1 MVAPKCIAAANG
13 MPASAEPM
21 VQRGGVQPT
30 KLFIGGISRHTTTK
44 QLRDHFSK
52 YGCVL
57 DCVAMKQP
65 DGRPRCFGYVS
76 LDSPAAAERLLREPQ
91 MIDDRYVD
99 VKLAV
104 PDTSN
109 TTKGGSHKATAPPS
123 QFGMWPTEGNMY
135 PPRLGGL
142 GLPGA
147 SMLPHPDMPWLWAES
162 QVPDYLDA
170 MHSESSL
177 PLGFATPGLGS
188 LDLTL
193 LDQTAECPVLD
204 CVNLLTRQ
212 RSILGSA
219 PPIPTQA
226 SFGDLPQRVPPAT
239 TAPAKAPL
247 SEVTNIIL
255 GASTADRSFA
265 VKPDRGLTQFCIPKE
280 NNFLDFADQIYVDV
294 EEAGSTTRLPT
305 PLAALSSQSCS
316 SASEPS
322 SPMDCSSRPGLAV
335 PVDADKDDESADDG
349 DDEAMLKLQAMEE
362 TAKVEGLPSIGSAE
376 HASGQCRRCNFFA
389 KGRCRNGFDCVFC
402 HFPHDRRK
410 LSRQEKREAR
420 TAQLTCQSSQNTA
433 ATASQPERSESE
445 EAVEQNSELA
455 LSASSPAWVPEPSM
469 KSIVAPQ
476 PTVALLPPGL
486 SPPGLP
492 SPCSTPS
499 HKQLCGK
506 AFATDQEPVWSSG
519 YLPGYYVMPHRA
531 PGISA
536 VGPLLATRPPTP
548 PAAPSTSALC
558 MPPSASTSLSS
569 AKVQVRTAST
579 QTDEP
584 YHCPHCGS
592 CQASCC

>member
-1 MVAPKCIAAANG
+1 M
-13 MPASAEPM
+13 
-21 VQRGGVQPT
+21 QRGGVQPT
-30 KLFIGGISRHTTTK
+30 KLFIGGISRRTTTK
-44 QLRDHFSK
+44 QLRDHFSM

-57 DCVAMKQP
+57 DCVAMRQP
-65 DGRPRCFGYVS
+65 DGRPRGFGYVT
-76 LDSPAAAERLLREPQ
+76 LDSPAAADRLLREPQ

-104 PDTSN
+104 PDTSS
-109 TTKGGSHKATAPPS
+109 TSKCGPHKAIAPAS
-123 QFGMWPTEGNMY
+123 QFGMWPTDGCMY

-147 SMLPHPDMPWLWAES
+147 SMLPHPDMPWLWAEN
-162 QVPDYLDA
+162 QVLDNLDA
-170 MHSESSL
+170 MHSDSSL
-177 PLGFATPGLGS
+177 PLGYTTPGFGS

-193 LDQTAECPVLD
+193 FDQTAECPMLD
-204 CVNLLTRQ
+204 CVELLTRQ
-212 RSILGSA
+212 RGILGSA
-219 PPIPTQA
+219 PPTPTQA
-226 SFGDLPQRVPPAT
+226 SPGDLPQRVPLAM

-255 GASTADRSFA
+255 GASNAERGFA
-265 VKPDRGLTQFCIPKE
+265 VKPDRRLTQFCTPKE
-280 NNFLDFADQIYVDV
+280 NHSLDFADQIYVDV
-294 EEAGSTTRLPT
+294 EEAGSPTRLPT

-335 PVDADKDDESADDG
+335 LVDADKDDESAADG
-349 DDEAMLKLQAMEE
+349 DEEAMLKLQAMEA
-362 TAKVEGLPSIGSAE
+362 TAKAEGLPSIGSAE

-410 LSRQEKREAR
+410 LSRQEKREAQAAR
-420 TAQLTCQSSQNTA
+420 RMCQSSENTA
-433 ATASQPERSESE
+433 APASQPERSESE
-445 EAVEQNSELA
+445 EAVQQDSELP

-499 HKQLCGK
+499 SQQLCGK
-506 AFATDQEPVWSSG
+506 ASATDQAPVWSSG
-519 YLPGYYVMPHRA
+519 YFPGNYVMPHRV
-531 PGISA
+531 PGVSA
-536 VGPLLATRPPTP
+536 EGPLLATRPPTP
-548 PAAPSTSALC
+548 PAAGSTSALC
-558 MPPSASTSLSS
+558 MPPSPSS
-569 AKVQVRTAST
+569 SRSPAPAKVQVRTIST

-584 YHCPHCGS
+584 YRCPHCGS